1 MLDFFFDFITK
12 VSIFFFIVVLLT
24 LEKKQYQKNIMLRS
38 TPNFRMVPLLPTWMR
53 TKKKNL
59 QGCLPPRDFALKEL
73 KREEAAVTKWYKQ
86 EFYKM
91 AVKPDPTNIK
101 SYSFLAFGVIVL
113 PYALYQQRRKWKTLE
128 DIVGLD
134 IDEDILKAGDL
145 EALDRQRDPNRPP
158 WPLLHFNVVEMREGK
173 RSLDQIGDVWHQT
186 YHFYPNDWL
195 IPIEMVQILK
205 YNSPL
210 YLSQFVADPEQLRK
224 EVHQQLVRLKN
235 QKVTRKFS
243 HDVLEIVRAACE
255 DIAALDFRKSDSVP
269 LVPINT

>member
-1 MLDFFFDFITK
+1 MFRT
-12 VSIFFFIVVLLT
+12 T
-24 LEKKQYQKNIMLRS
+24 QN
-38 TPNFRMVPLLPTWMR
+38 TRMVPLLPNWMR

-59 QGCLPPRDFALKEL
+59 QGCLPPRDFALKEQ

-86 EFYKM
+86 EAFKK
-91 AVKPDPTNIK
+91 ALKPDPTNIK
-101 SYSFLAFGVIVL
+101 EYSFVAFACIVI
-113 PYALYQQRRKWKTLE
+113 PYGLWQQRRKWKTLE
-128 DIVGLD
+128 EIVGLE

-145 EALDRQRDPNRPP
+145 DALERQKDPKRPP

-173 RSLDQIGDVWHQT
+173 RSLDQIAQVWNETAH
-186 YHFYPNDWL
+186 YYPNDWL

-205 YNSPL
+205 YNSAL

-235 QKVTRKFS
+235 QKVTRKVS
-243 HDVLEIVRAACE
+243 HDVLEIVRAAC
-255 DIAALDFRKSDSVP
+255 DDVAALDFRKTDSVP